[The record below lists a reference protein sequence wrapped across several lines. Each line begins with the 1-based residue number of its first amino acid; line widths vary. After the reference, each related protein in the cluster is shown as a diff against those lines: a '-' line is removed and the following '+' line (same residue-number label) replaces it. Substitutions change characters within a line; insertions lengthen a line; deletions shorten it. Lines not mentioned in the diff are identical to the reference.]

1 MKKFDIYILKK
12 FLSTFL
18 IAISLILAIAV
29 IFDFS
34 EKIDNFIDNKAPT
47 NLIIQDY
54 YLNFLIY
61 YGVAFSGL
69 ITFISVIFFTA
80 KMSDNNEIIALY
92 NAKISPYR
100 LLIPY
105 FVGALIIFTP
115 NLLFQNYILPSMNE
129 SRLNF
134 ENQYIKNKDV
144 LREKKLHKKLDDES
158 YIFIRNYDVRNKK
171 GFVVDIQKYNDNK
184 IIEKISASII
194 EWSEDKKLWELRN
207 YQKKSISNERLT
219 SSTKEKVL
227 VDLNIGPEELFQQ
240 NRSIKSMNFKSLAK
254 FIKIEKKRGND
265 FLTFYQIEQNERFSN
280 SFSIFIFTILGF
292 LISNKKTRGGL
303 GFKLTTGLAICFF
316 YIFIMKFAIT
326 FTLNSGTPAYI
337 AIWTPNILF
346 LLSSMIVFKKLT

>member
-1 MKKFDIYILKK
+1 MKKIDIYILKK

-47 NLIIQDY
+47 KLIIQDY

-69 ITFISVIFFTA
+69 ITFISVIFFTS
-80 KMSDNNEIIALY
+80 KMSDNNEIVALY

-100 LLIPY
+100 LLLPY
-105 FVGALIIFTP
+105 FVGSLIIFIP
-115 NLLFQNYILPSMNE
+115 NLFFQNYILPSMNE
-129 SRLNF
+129 SRMNF

-144 LREKKLHKKLDDES
+144 LREKKLHKRLDDES
-158 YIFIRNYDVRNKK
+158 YIFIRNYDVKNKK

-184 IIEKISASII
+184 ITEKISASII
-194 EWSEDKKLWELRN
+194 EWSDDKMLWELRN
-207 YQKKSISNERLT
+207 YQKKTISDKGLT
-219 SSTKEKVL
+219 SLTKDRVF
-227 VDLNIGPEELFQQ
+227 VNLNINPEELFQQ
-240 NRSIKSMNFKSLAK
+240 NRSIKSMNFQSLAK

-292 LISNKKTRGGL
+292 LIANKKTRGGL

-326 FTLNSGTPAYI
+326 FTLHSGTPANI
-337 AIWTPNILF
+337 AIWTPNFLF
-346 LLSSMIVFKKLT
+346 LISSIMVFKKLT